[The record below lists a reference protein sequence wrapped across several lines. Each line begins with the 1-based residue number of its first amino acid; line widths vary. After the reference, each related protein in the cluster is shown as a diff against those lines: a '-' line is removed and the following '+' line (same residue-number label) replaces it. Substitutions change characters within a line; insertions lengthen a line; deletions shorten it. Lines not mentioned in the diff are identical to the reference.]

1 MRRKEKQKVE
11 RMMQEKEKENKKLLT
26 EVNKI
31 MKTSVLLLKLL
42 YIKNGKHSYGFELLD
57 VCIMGLQ

>member
-1 MRRKEKQKVE
+1 
-11 RMMQEKEKENKKLLT
+11 MQEKEKENKKWLT

-57 VCIMGLQ
+57 VLWACGSVANM